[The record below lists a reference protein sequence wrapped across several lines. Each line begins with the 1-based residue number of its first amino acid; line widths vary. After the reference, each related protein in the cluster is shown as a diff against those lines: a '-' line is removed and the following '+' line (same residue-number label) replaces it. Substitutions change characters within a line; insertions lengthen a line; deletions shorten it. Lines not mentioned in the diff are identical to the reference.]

1 MVSKVNAET
10 RSVTVEWYENGET
23 KGKEVEL
30 DSILELNTEVE
41 AAASSPKIVRQIS
54 GNPLSRVRFLN
65 VYFLICRFHTTLIES
80 YLIYMMK

>member
-30 DSILELNTEVE
+30 DAILELNTEVE

-54 GNPLSRVRFLN
+54 GNPLSRVSSVFFLN
-65 VYFLICRFHTTLIES
+65 FLNCEFL
-80 YLIYMMK
+80 